1 MCKIISKKKLKHN
14 VKFWEGKCDEYAKSY
29 YKVLKENDM
38 LKELIVKQK
47 KETQKYKTLYL
58 QMIEM
63 NLNLAE
69 KVGVTSE

>member
-1 MCKIISKKKLKHN
+1 MISKKILKHN

-58 QMIEM
+58 QMIET